1 MKRALL
7 PLLALA
13 LAACG
18 GPAVSAPDT
27 LRVAA
32 SIYPAA
38 YLAERVGGDAVT
50 VSRLIPDG
58 AEAHDFE
65 PSPSHLRTLAD
76 ADLLVLN
83 GLGLEPWVERALASL
98 GADAPAS
105 VTLAGEADEAH
116 TEDDGH
122 GHSGAD
128 PHVWLDPLE
137 AIAMAERARAAL
149 TSAAPEH
156 APAFTANAA
165 ALTADLEALHAA
177 FTAGLADC
185 RLSTFVTS
193 HAAYGHLAERYG
205 LEQRSVVG
213 LTPEAEPSPAHL
225 AELTGLMR
233 TQGIGLVLV
242 EPLHQGG
249 AADVLAAEVGA
260 SVRTVHPLESVS
272 EVERAA
278 FGDYLGLMRENLA
291 ALRAALECA

>member
-1 MKRALL
+1 MKCALL

-18 GPAVSAPDT
+18 SPAVSAPDT
-27 LRVAA
+27 LQVAA

-65 PSPSHLRTLAD
+65 PSPSHLRTLTD
-76 ADLLVLN
+76 ANLLVLN

-105 VTLAGEADEAH
+105 VTLAGELDHEHAD
-116 TEDDGH
+116 DDRGH
-122 GHSGAD
+122 DGVD
-128 PHVWLDPLE
+128 PHAWLDPLE
-137 AIAMAERARAAL
+137 AIAMTERARAAL

-156 APAFTANAA
+156 AATFAANAA

-205 LEQRSVVG
+205 LEQRSVAG
-213 LTPEAEPSPAHL
+213 LNPEAEPSPAHL
-225 AELTGLMR
+225 AELTGMIR
-233 TQGIGLVLV
+233 AQGIGLVLV

-272 EVERAA
+272 DGERAA
-278 FGDYLGLMRENLA
+278 FRDYLGLMRENLA
-291 ALRAALECA
+291 ALREALECA